1 MSWPLQPPF
10 QIDGPSN
17 NPYPG
22 MFCLPQVPLS
32 LPDGVTVNVGDLATI
47 QVVETTLEGSALY
60 NVGYFSLL
68 TSFQIGLYYIK
79 RLQGKSRSLG
89 NRLPEEY
96 EN

>member
-32 LPDGVTVNVGDLATI
+32 LPEGVTVNVGDLATI

-60 NVGYFSLL
+60 NVGYFSYQL
-68 TSFQIGLYYIK
+68 SNCPILYQA
-79 RLQGKSRSLG
+79 RAGKSMSLG
-89 NRLPEEY
+89 Q
-96 EN
+96 

>member
-32 LPDGVTVNVGDLATI
+32 LPEGVTVNVGDFATI

-68 TSFQIGLYYIK
+68 TSFQITLYYIK
-79 RLQGKSRSLG
+79 PLQGKCSSLG
-89 NRLPEEY
+89 NI
-96 EN
+96 